1 MRVVEESIHPFK
13 SPPASWDVISVTV
26 ERWQVY
32 DTDVAASVGKLRN
45 RKGMPAM
52 IVEVDGAYQ
61 VLSKSGKNLGGP
73 DKTLE
78 EAKRRLRQVEYFKH
92 VDGVK

>member
-45 RKGMPAM
+45 RKG
-52 IVEVDGAYQ
+52 
-61 VLSKSGKNLGGP
+61 SWS
-73 DKTLE
+73 
-78 EAKRRLRQVEYFKH
+78 
-92 VDGVK
+92 